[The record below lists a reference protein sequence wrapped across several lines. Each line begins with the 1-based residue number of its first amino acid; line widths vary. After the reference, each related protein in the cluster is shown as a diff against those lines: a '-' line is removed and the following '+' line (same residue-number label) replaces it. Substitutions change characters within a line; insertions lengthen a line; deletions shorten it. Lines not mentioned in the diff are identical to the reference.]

1 MLDTQ
6 TLKILKH
13 INKNPN
19 VSLKTLTA
27 KFGESCKDS
36 TKLLQKNDFISNESA
51 GYHPTAFVP
60 MYKNIF
66 RILPQGKAYL
76 QSISKERIKYWVPII
91 IADLLSAAAIVVSI
105 LK

>member
-6 TLKILKH
+6 TLKILKY

-27 KFGESCKDS
+27 KFGENCKDS
-36 TKLLQKNDFISNESA
+36 TKLLQKNDESA

-66 RILPQGKAYL
+66 RILPQGEAYL

>member
-1 MLDTQ
+1 M
-6 TLKILKH
+6 KILKY

-60 MYKNIF
+60 MYKTYF
-66 RILPQGKAYL
+66 AFFLREKH
-76 QSISKERIKYWVPII
+76 ISK
-91 IADLLSAAAIVVSI
+91 AF
-105 LK
+105 LKKESNIGCQ